1 VKFSADENGQVLR
14 RLFEAGDDLSA
25 PRDVDFSVVFP
36 DEACAAAFV
45 GLARGRGLTAELG
58 DDVPGDV
65 TVSRRMIPDHAGLA
79 AFETELEVLA
89 APLGGCND
97 GWGCWGI

>member
-1 VKFSADENGQVLR
+1 
-14 RLFEAGDDLSA
+14 
-25 PRDVDFSVVFP
+25 
-36 DEACAAAFV
+36 
-45 GLARGRGLTAELG
+45 LTAELG
-58 DDVPGDV
+58 DDPGDV